1 MAAYAAV
8 ISLIGTIHQFPQ
20 SRLDLQESH
29 KEHLK
34 LLYEKVSSLQEFLDN
49 IDNEPT
55 NDLQEKVKDL
65 AHEAE
70 DQIESHLQQLIR
82 KKDKNIRT
90 KAKLLEMLQQ
100 TIEDVESIKKEL
112 IKQIKNNNLK
122 PGSLSLGGSSSPRS
136 HVSMLEND
144 MVGYNI
150 EQDFIRSQLMGYSS
164 QVEVISIAGMGG
176 MGKSTFA
183 KKMFYDPSILSFFGI
198 RGWITMSKD
207 YSLRKMLLCLLQDAI
222 GVEGELDNVS
232 DGDLAD
238 RLQKSLKG
246 RRYLIVVDD
255 IWSTEAWD
263 DIRLCFPENNNR
275 SRILLTTRDMNVAQ
289 YASSPKDPFPM
300 RFLEPEESWNLFCQ
314 KAFGKKDCP
323 NEFDNVTNVVVE
335 SCKGL
340 PLMISVVAGLLSSKT
355 LDEWMKVAQSM
366 SLLVNLDDYQHCS
379 RVLALSYKHL
389 PSHLK
394 ACFLYFGVFP
404 KAREISVKKLIRL
417 WVAEGLIEL
426 KGLEGLEKVAANLL
440 HDLINKNLL
449 VVSRRSLAGSIKA
462 CRIHDLLHDLCLREA
477 EGERLLYSYVIY
489 PEYFG
494 PESRPEGCRW
504 MSVYSN
510 GAYHPIHFD
519 DVTHK
524 KTRSLHFSADEL
536 WPNFLLSLGHFK
548 LVRVLDLEAVEFG
561 DFPSEILHLVG
572 LRYLALTAYKVP
584 EDLTLADFWNLETL
598 IVSQSHPTLGRS
610 VSLPIGIWQVYQL
623 RYLHC
628 TSMFLYPPRN
638 ISAKHPILE
647 NLLNVSGLNFSCCT
661 KEIFERIKNVKK
673 LGVLGGSDEF
683 FDGPEL
689 LENLKHLH
697 ELEALKIAAGGYGLR
712 SSGFRL
718 PCADSFPQNLKKLTL
733 RRTFLPWEDM
743 TIISVLPKLEV
754 LQLKAGAFY
763 AEKGSEE
770 MWEVTEMEILN

>member
-1 MAAYAAV
+1 
-8 ISLIGTIHQFPQ
+8 
-20 SRLDLQESH
+20 
-29 KEHLK
+29 
-34 LLYEKVSSLQEFLDN
+34 
-49 IDNEPT
+49 
-55 NDLQEKVKDL
+55 
-65 AHEAE
+65 
-70 DQIESHLQQLIR
+70 
-82 KKDKNIRT
+82 
-90 KAKLLEMLQQ
+90 
-100 TIEDVESIKKEL
+100 
-112 IKQIKNNNLK
+112 
-122 PGSLSLGGSSSPRS
+122 
-136 HVSMLEND
+136 
-144 MVGYNI
+144 
-150 EQDFIRSQLMGYSS
+150 
-164 QVEVISIAGMGG
+164 
-176 MGKSTFA
+176 
-183 KKMFYDPSILSFFGI
+183 MFYDPSVLSFFGV

-207 YSLRKMLLCLLQDAI
+207 YTLRKMLLCLLQDAI
-222 GVEGELDNVS
+222 GVKGELDKVS

-238 RLQKSLKG
+238 RLQKSLKS

-323 NEFDNVTNVVVE
+323 NEFDNVAKVVVE

-394 ACFLYFGVFP
+394 TCFLYFGVFP

-440 HDLINKNLL
+440 HDLIDKNLL
-449 VVSRRSLAGSIKA
+449 VVSRRNLTGSIKA

-489 PEYFG
+489 RESFG
-494 PESRPEGCRW
+494 PEFPPEGCHW
-504 MSVYSN
+504 MSVCSDGTYR
-510 GAYHPIHFD
+510 HIHFD

-536 WPNFLLSLGHFK
+536 WPDLLFSLGHFK
-548 LVRVLDLEAVEFG
+548 LLRVLDLEAVGFSY
-561 DFPSEILHLVG
+561 FPSEILHLVG
-572 LRYLALTAYKVP
+572 LRYLALTAYNVP
-584 EDLTLADFWNLETL
+584 EDLALADFWNLETL
-598 IVSQSHPTLGRS
+598 IVSQPRLALKRS

-623 RYLHC
+623 RYLRC

-647 NLLNVSGLNFSCCT
+647 NLLNVSGLNPSCCT
-661 KEIFERIKNVKK
+661 KEIFERIRNVKK
-673 LGVLGGSDEF
+673 SGVLGGADEF
-683 FDGPEL
+683 FDEPEWL
-689 LENLKHLH
+689 DNLKHLH
-697 ELEALKIAAGGYGLR
+697 ELEALKIAAGGYGLLC
-712 SSGFRL
+712 SGFRL
-718 PCADSFPQNLKKLTL
+718 PCADSFHK
-733 RRTFLPWEDM
+733 
-743 TIISVLPKLEV
+743 ISK
-754 LQLKAGAFY
+754 
-763 AEKGSEE
+763 S
-770 MWEVTEMEILN
+770 